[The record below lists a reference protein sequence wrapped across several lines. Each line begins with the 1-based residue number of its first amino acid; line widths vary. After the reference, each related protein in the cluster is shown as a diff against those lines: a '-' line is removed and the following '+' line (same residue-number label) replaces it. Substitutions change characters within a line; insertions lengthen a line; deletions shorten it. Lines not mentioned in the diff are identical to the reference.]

1 MGAFN
6 KLMAFTFAT
15 LLAKP
20 FTSWKAFEKG
30 LIDEKGNMIRKPQ
43 NPPERDSLSGLK
55 NLVRKVKR
63 LLIKVVPDS
72 RLLGFLIT
80 LFLLKKESEQDAEE
94 TQLLENIKKDLSK
107 NELADI
113 IDYLKILNKANF
125 K

>member
-20 FTSWKAFEKG
+20 FPKWKAFEQG
-30 LIDEKGNMIRKPQ
+30 LIDEKGNIIKKAQTR
-43 NPPERDSLSGLK
+43 PERESLSGLK
-55 NLVRKVKR
+55 DLVRKVKR
-63 LLIKVVPDS
+63 LLIKVIPDS

-80 LFLLKKESEQDAEE
+80 LFLLKKEAEQDAEE

-107 NELADI
+107 REITDI
-113 IDYLKILNKANF
+113 IGYLQILNLANF